1 MTDYIIHRFNCIFCY
16 RYRIRCCLDSIS
28 AGRLKFINICRKKM
42 TERSERLYGLDHLR
56 AIAILLVLM
65 YHYRAFKHP
74 DWIDVIGR
82 FGWTG
87 VDLFFVLSGFLISGQ
102 LFTEIKN
109 TGKISLKIFY
119 IKRFFR
125 IFPSYFFTLFLYFT
139 FPFFRER
146 EALSPVWKFVTFTQN
161 YGLDVINRGTFSHAW
176 SLCIE
181 EQFYLILPLFLF
193 IVMPTKLFKYMA
205 VLMIV
210 VIGFSMAARL
220 MAWNEFIAAA
230 DNSSTDFWKLWYMK
244 IYYPTHTR
252 LDGLGI
258 GILIGYLMQYSS
270 GFNKMV
276 HNRGNIFFFL
286 GIILLGISFWV
297 CYEQAS
303 KTASIFGFTLVAIS
317 YGLILMAAVSQSSFL
332 YRSKSYLTAQLAALS
347 YAVYLSHKGIIHMVQ
362 EGFDYFKLET
372 SDNISLMVC
381 LFACIL
387 GGLFYRFL
395 IEKPF
400 SMIKAKV
407 LKRNV

>member
-1 MTDYIIHRFNCIFCY
+1 
-16 RYRIRCCLDSIS
+16 
-28 AGRLKFINICRKKM
+28 M

-56 AIAILLVLM
+56 AAAILLVLM

-74 DWIDVIGR
+74 DWIDSIGR

-87 VDLFFVLSGFLISGQ
+87 VDLFFVLSGFLISCQ
-102 LFTEIKN
+102 LFREIEIN
-109 TGKISLKIFY
+109 GKIHLKTFY

-125 IFPSYFFTLFLYFT
+125 IIPAYFFTLFLYFT

-146 EALSPVWKFVTFTQN
+146 EALSPLWKFMSFTQN

-181 EQFYLILPLFLF
+181 EQFYLILPLFLL
-193 IVMPTKLFKYMA
+193 IVMPTKLFRYLA
-205 VLMIV
+205 VLMMV
-210 VIGFSMAARL
+210 VIGFSMIARL
-220 MAWNEFIAAA
+220 MVWNEFIIEVDTA
-230 DNSSTDFWKLWYMK
+230 SSDFWKLWYMK

-258 GILIGYLMQYSS
+258 GVLIGYLMQYSS
-270 GFNKMV
+270 GFKKMV
-276 HNRGNIFFFL
+276 NNNGNRLFFL
-286 GIILLGISFWV
+286 GIMLLGISFWV
-297 CYEQAS
+297 CDEQAS
-303 KTASIFGFTLVAIS
+303 KTASLFGFTLVAVS
-317 YGLILMAAVSQSSFL
+317 YGTILMAAVSQSSFL
-332 YRSKSYLTAQLAALS
+332 YRTKSYFTAQLAALS
-347 YAVYLSHKGIIHMVQ
+347 YAVYLSHKGIIHMIQ
-362 EGFDYFKLET
+362 EGFDYFKLEN
-372 SDNISLMVC
+372 SDNISLIIC

-400 SMIKAKV
+400 SMIKTKV